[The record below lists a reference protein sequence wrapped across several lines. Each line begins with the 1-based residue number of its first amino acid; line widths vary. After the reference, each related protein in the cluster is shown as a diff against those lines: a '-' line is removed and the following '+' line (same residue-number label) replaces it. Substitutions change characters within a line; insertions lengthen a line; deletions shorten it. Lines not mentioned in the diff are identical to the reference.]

1 MLTLTDHLQDQH
13 GEKSEAAKPDV
24 TSTPSKKLG
33 LFWDRSSEAAKLEE
47 ELMTTKLHETAA
59 VAELKEARLK
69 VGEGAQGQGPRE
81 GAGGH
86 GEGAQGQGTREGAG
100 GPR

>member
-1 MLTLTDHLQDQH
+1 MNHILTSYSFQDQH

-69 VGEGAQGQGPRE
+69 VGQAQ
-81 GAGGH
+81 
-86 GEGAQGQGTREGAG
+86 
-100 GPR
+100 

>member
-1 MLTLTDHLQDQH
+1 MLTLQDQH

-69 VGEGAQGQGPRE
+69 VRDYMDGGVEGAKNDKFKYFDKSIGNK
-81 GAGGH
+81 A
-86 GEGAQGQGTREGAG
+86 
-100 GPR
+100 

>member
-1 MLTLTDHLQDQH
+1 MQVLTSHHATQDQH

-69 VGEGAQGQGPRE
+69 VGGCLGWRTLILP
-81 GAGGH
+81 
-86 GEGAQGQGTREGAG
+86 TVWTLL
-100 GPR
+100 

>member
-1 MLTLTDHLQDQH
+1 MYITMFILTVEAANDKGTCIIFSQDQH
-13 GEKSEAAKPDV
+13 GERNDAAKGDA

-33 LFWDRSSEAAKLEE
+33 LFWDRSNEAAKLEE

-69 VGEGAQGQGPRE
+69 VS
-81 GAGGH
+81 
-86 GEGAQGQGTREGAG
+86 
-100 GPR
+100 

>member
-1 MLTLTDHLQDQH
+1 MIVEPNTNEPLPHQDQH

-69 VGEGAQGQGPRE
+69 VGGCLG
-81 GAGGH
+81 
-86 GEGAQGQGTREGAG
+86 
-100 GPR
+100 

>member
-1 MLTLTDHLQDQH
+1 MLTLLELQDQH

-69 VGEGAQGQGPRE
+69 VGQGS
-81 GAGGH
+81 
-86 GEGAQGQGTREGAG
+86 TRTKAVLCENYTILNLLEVTN
-100 GPR
+100 

>member
-1 MLTLTDHLQDQH
+1 MNLQLRDCTYAKLFTLQDQH

-69 VGEGAQGQGPRE
+69 VGQGSKS
-81 GAGGH
+81 
-86 GEGAQGQGTREGAG
+86 TKVL
-100 GPR
+100 